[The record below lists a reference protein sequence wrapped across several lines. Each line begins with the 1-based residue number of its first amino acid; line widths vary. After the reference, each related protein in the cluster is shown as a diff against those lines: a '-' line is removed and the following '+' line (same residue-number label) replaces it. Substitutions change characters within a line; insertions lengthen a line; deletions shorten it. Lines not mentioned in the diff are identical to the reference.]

1 MDTPADTRPPAGDI
15 DPAWF
20 LDHFTELFEHTS
32 YRLET
37 LDYYDDPGERETF
50 RGFREGKPVPRNQWW
65 LDFIRQARRD
75 GKVMARVHVVSE
87 PLSEYMEFEIAAYL
101 ANGYAAGEDVRILP
115 RPQAEEFNG
124 VPDYWLMDS
133 RLAVLMSY
141 DGGGVLTRVEAV
153 TDPRTVADCCRWRD
167 VAMHRAI
174 PLGDYTK
181 RRLAH
186 DDPRRAV
193 PQGR

>member
-1 MDTPADTRPPAGDI
+1 MDSPTATRPPAGDI
-15 DPAWF
+15 DPTWF

-50 RGFREGKPVPRNQWW
+50 RGFREGMPVPRNQWW
-65 LDFIRQARRD
+65 FDFISQALRD
-75 GKVMARVHVVSE
+75 GKIMSRVHVVSE
-87 PLSEYMEFEIAAYL
+87 PLSEYMEFEIAAYQ

-115 RPQAEEFNG
+115 RHQAGEIDE

-133 RLAVLMSY
+133 CLVVLMSY
-141 DGGGVLTRVEAV
+141 DSGGVLTRAEAV

-167 VAMHRAI
+167 IAMHRAI
-174 PLGDYTK
+174 PLGDYM
-181 RRLAH
+181 RRSPAD
-186 DDPRRAV
+186 DDP
-193 PQGR
+193 